1 MVAVRDGTPKGAFV
15 SGIILFIS
23 ASTILIVGLFKNAEE
38 RFHYF
43 LGSGI
48 IFGLGLLLFL
58 IGYFLWFKPYL
69 ARKKFFKEHPEL
81 KHLDKND
88 F

>member
-1 MVAVRDGTPKGAFV
+1 MVAVRNGSPKDAFV
-15 SGIILFIS
+15 AGIILSVF
-23 ASTILIVGLFKNAEE
+23 ALTIFIVGLFKNAEE
-38 RFHYF
+38 RFYYF

-48 IFGLGLLLFL
+48 IFGFGLLLFL
-58 IGYFLWFKPYL
+58 IGYFLWLKPYL

-81 KHLDKND
+81 KHLDKNN

>member
-1 MVAVRDGTPKGAFV
+1 MVAGRRGTPKDAFV
-15 SGIILFIS
+15 GGIILFIP
-23 ASTILIVGLFKNAEE
+23 ALTMFIVGLFKNAEE
-38 RFHYF
+38 RFYYF

-48 IFGLGLLLFL
+48 IFGFGLLLFL
-58 IGYFLWFKPYL
+58 IGFFLWFKPYL

-81 KHLDKND
+81 KHLDKNN